1 MTKKLIAALL
11 FGASLS
17 VAHSAIELVD
27 RIIAVVGKDVVM
39 LSELK
44 SRAQENYSALAKR
57 SPNALPSQEQV
68 LTSTL
73 DDLILEKLQLAEA
86 SKLGIT
92 ASSDRVAEAMAQ
104 IAKNNKLTLDQLREA
119 LAKEGTSFD
128 FFRNKIKNQLTLQ
141 RLIDK
146 EVTNRIQVSD
156 SEIDSLIAAQDA
168 NAAKRREVR
177 LFHIL
182 VRTPDGATADE
193 AKAAADKADK
203 ARKRIDAG
211 ESFEQVAIGTSD
223 ASNALQGGD
232 VGWLAFAQLPRGYQ
246 EIVAK
251 MNAGDVVGPF
261 RSSNGFNILKAAE
274 FRTPKDEVEMV
285 TEYHSRHILV
295 RTNEL
300 TSDDDAK
307 TKLEQLK
314 ERIEN
319 GESFELIAKANSD
332 DNSAIK
338 GGDLDWMA
346 LNVAVPEFEEIMVKA
361 PIGQITQPF
370 KTRFGWHILE
380 VMETRQVNQTDMI
393 RKANAR
399 AQIAK
404 RKSEE
409 AKEEYLRRL
418 RDEAFID
425 LRLDDLR

>member
-11 FGASLS
+11 LGATLS
-17 VAHSAIELVD
+17 VAHAAIELVD

-44 SRAQENYSALAKR
+44 SRAQQNYSELAKR
-57 SPNALPSQEQV
+57 NPNALPSQEQV

-86 SKLGIT
+86 AKLGIS

-104 IAKNNKLTLDQLREA
+104 IAKNNKLTLDQLRDA

-128 FFRNKIKNQLTLQ
+128 AFRNKIKNQLTLQ

-156 SEIDSLIAAQDA
+156 SEIDGLIAAQDA

-193 AKAAADKADK
+193 AKATAAKADK

-274 FRTPKDEVEMV
+274 FRVPKDEVEMV

-300 TSDDDAK
+300 TSNDDAK

-346 LNVAVPEFEEIMVKA
+346 LNEAVPEFEEIMIKA

-380 VMETRQVNQTDMI
+380 VMETRQVNQTDKI
-393 RKANAR
+393 RKVNAR

>member
-17 VAHSAIELVD
+17 VAHAAIELVD

-57 SPNALPSQEQV
+57 KPNALPSQEQV
-68 LTSTL
+68 LTNTL
-73 DDLILEKLQLAEA
+73 DNLILEKLQLAEA

-156 SEIDSLIAAQDA
+156 SEIDSLITAQDA

-193 AKAAADKADK
+193 AKAAAKKADK

-274 FRTPKDEVEMV
+274 FRTPEDEVKMV
-285 TEYHSRHILV
+285 IEYHSRHILV

-332 DNSAIK
+332 DSSAIK

-346 LNVAVPEFEEIMVKA
+346 LNVAVPEFEEIMIKA

-380 VMETRQVNQTDMI
+380 VIETRQVNQTEKI

>member
-11 FGASLS
+11 LGATLS
-17 VAHSAIELVD
+17 VAHAAIELVD
-27 RIIAVVGKDVVM
+27 RIIAVVGKDAVM

-44 SRAQENYSALAKR
+44 SRAQQNYSELAKR
-57 SPNALPSQEQV
+57 NPNALPSQEQV

-92 ASSDRVAEAMAQ
+92 ASPDRVAEAMAQ
-104 IAKNNKLTLDQLREA
+104 IAKKNKLTLDQLRDA

-128 FFRNKIKNQLTLQ
+128 AFRNKIKNQLTLQ

-146 EVTNRIQVSD
+146 EVTGRIQVSD
-156 SEIDSLIAAQDA
+156 SEIDGLIAAQDA

-193 AKAAADKADK
+193 AKAAEAKADK

-274 FRTPKDEVEMV
+274 FRVPKDEVEMV

-300 TSDDDAK
+300 TSEEDAK

-346 LNVAVPEFEEIMVKA
+346 LNIAVPEFEEIMIKA

-380 VMETRQVNQTDMI
+380 VMETRQVNQTDKI
-393 RKANAR
+393 RKANAK